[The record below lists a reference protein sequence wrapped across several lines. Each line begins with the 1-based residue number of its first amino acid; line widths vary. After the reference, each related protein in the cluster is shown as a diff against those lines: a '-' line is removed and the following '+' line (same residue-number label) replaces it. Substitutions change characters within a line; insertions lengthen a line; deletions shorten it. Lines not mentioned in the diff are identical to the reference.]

1 MAIAYSYPLNEDIES
16 SDELIGTVRKV
27 VNGQLRTLTRNF
39 LLSDL
44 ATYFAA
50 NVTGVQIISGN
61 GMNFSTILGSGVI
74 TLGTPSSITLSS
86 TNSLTTTSHT
96 HVFAPGGLVSQ
107 YITGAGTLVT
117 FPTITPV
124 SPSALTKTDDVNVTL
139 TLGGTPATSLLQSVS
154 LTLGWVGTLADSRI
168 ASASTWNAK
177 QAALSGTG
185 FVKST
190 AGVISYDTSTYEP
203 ALGNPTV
210 TGYILSSTT
219 TGIRSWIEMTGGGGS
234 GDMLKS
240 VYDINNDGVVDKAQS
255 MITRGRN
262 NTGTILVKG
271 TVVYILGGT
280 GQLPNFARAQA
291 NVEATSAGTFGV
303 VNADIPINGSGEA
316 TTIGLIEPIDTRTGA
331 NGNPSPF
338 TDVTL
343 AIGNPLYL
351 HPTIAGY
358 VTNVKPVAP
367 NHMVYIGTVVN
378 IGPNTPNGGAIVYRI
393 QNGYELDELHDV
405 LITNKTNN
413 DVLQYESSTSL
424 WKNKQLA
431 PLTTTGYSQYSQVPV
446 WVGTTA
452 PSGAT
457 TNWYRWTKVG
467 NLVTLTLWLVYD
479 INGVNTLS
487 VTAPFPSGAPIP
499 WRPPTVLNPS
509 HTVNYGVGTIVPGRS
524 SYSPAPG
531 VCALILASELPD
543 TFALVAE
550 REAGV
555 NGQAVYMTISY
566 FAA

>member
-44 ATYFAA
+44 ATYFTA
-50 NVTGVQIISGN
+50 NIAGVQIVSGN
-61 GMNFSTILGSGVI
+61 GMDFSTISGSGIV
-74 TLGTPSSITLSS
+74 TLGTPSSVTLSS

-117 FPTITPV
+117 FPIIPTV

-154 LTLGWVGTLADSRI
+154 LTLGWVGTLADVRI

-210 TGYILSSTT
+210 SGYILSSNTS
-219 TGIRSWIEMTGGGGS
+219 GDRSWIEMTGGGG

-240 VYDINNDGVVDKAQS
+240 VYDINDDGVVDKAQS
-255 MITRGRN
+255 MITMGRN

-271 TVVYILGGT
+271 TVVYILGAT

-291 NVEATSAGTFGV
+291 NIEATSAGTFGV
-303 VNADIPINGSGEA
+303 INADIPINGNGEA
-316 TTIGLIEPIDTRTGA
+316 TTIGLIEPIDTRTAA

-338 TDVTL
+338 TNVTL
-343 AIGNPLYL
+343 AVGNQLYL

-367 NHMVYIGTVVN
+367 NHMVYVGTVVN
-378 IGPNTPNGGAIVYRI
+378 TGPSTPNGGAIVYRI

-405 LITNKTNN
+405 LITSKVNG

-424 WKNKQLA
+424 WKNKQII
-431 PLTTTGYSQYSQVPV
+431 TTGFEVYSQVPV
-446 WVGTTA
+446 WTGTTA
-452 PSGAT
+452 PSGT
-457 TNWYRWTKVG
+457 TSHWFRWTKVG

-479 INGVNTLS
+479 INGTNTLS
-487 VTAPFPSGAPIP
+487 VTAPFPTGVPTP

-531 VCALILASELPD
+531 VCALVLASELPD
-543 TFALVAE
+543 TYALVAE

-555 NGQAVYMTISY
+555 NGQAVYLTISY